1 MGCETA
7 KKSYKSYK
15 IDRSIPFIPG
25 QWFPIDVPLVKVGLG
40 WDFTANN
47 VFDLD
52 ASVTAF
58 DENNEPIES
67 IYFGH
72 LKGLNGSVK
81 HYGDNLTGKGE
92 GDDEVIKIE
101 LNRVPKKVSSLA
113 VTINSYR
120 KNSIIK
126 AKNAF
131 IRLFNGAT
139 NKEIGI
145 FILNETKDCI
155 GLLLGLFER
164 NRQTGG
170 WFFRVMIDPIEGN
183 VVTKSYQS
191 LKTLL
196 NGYSESFYSSFEK
209 KHQRHPLPGEPIFTP
224 GSCINLYPGLIY
236 IGLGWDILP
245 GNIYDL
251 DASVISFDNDNN
263 VMEIIY
269 HKNLKSVD
277 GSIVHYGDNRT
288 GLGEGDDEKISINLA
303 TINPNVNAM
312 AVIVNSFK
320 GDSMIGLKSA
330 FIRLYDEIKLIGC
343 HVIGQGTET
352 TGLLLG
358 LFRKDRAKNS
368 WLFQVTISPLPGK
381 EPPDSIL
388 TLKSILSKF
397 INPSQPIKLIYY

>member
-170 WFFRVMIDPIEGN
+170 WLFRVMVDPIEGN
-183 VVTKSYQS
+183 MVTKSYPS
-191 LKTLL
+191 LKILL
-196 NGYSESFYSSFEK
+196 NGYSESFNSSFVNN
-209 KHQRHPLPGEPIFTP
+209 HQRHPLPGEPIFTP
-224 GSCINLYPGLIY
+224 GTWIELNPGIIY

-251 DASVISFDNDNN
+251 DASVISFDGNN
-263 VMEIIY
+263 SVMEIIY

-277 GSIVHYGDNRT
+277 GSINTT
-288 GLGEGDDEKISINLA
+288 GLGEGDNEVLSINLVS
-303 TINPNVNAM
+303 INPNVNTM

-320 GDSMIGLKSA
+320 GNSMIGLKSA
-330 FIRLYDEIKLIGC
+330 FIRLYDQTKLIGC
-343 HVIGQGTET
+343 HVIGQGSET

-358 LFRKDRAKNS
+358 LFRKDFANNV
-368 WLFQVTISPLPGK
+368 WLFQVMIFPLPGK
-381 EPPDSIL
+381 EAKFSIPK
-388 TLKSILSKF
+388 LKVLLDKYKI
-397 INPSQPIKLIYY
+397 PS